1 MLFYN
6 VEIYNITFSIFC
18 VCHIFMQRTPYCGG
32 LLFFKFFSV
41 IFYICRWRQKG
52 TELTPSSCCL
62 VLHHRPVPRSCL
74 ASASLRPVGPGH
86 GRQTGGETCK
96 CSPCR
101 AGLCLLLQCLAHADT
116 GPSCKTWPL
125 IQNGGELALGRLGRS
140 CLWVCSV
147 LSALVHLSHLP

>member
-1 MLFYN
+1 MCVISLCKGHPTVVVFYFLN
-6 VEIYNITFSIFC
+6 FFQSFFISVDGDRKGPNS
-18 VCHIFMQRTPYCGG
+18 P
-32 LLFFKFFSV
+32 LLAAA
-41 IFYICRWRQKG
+41 W
-52 TELTPSSCCL
+52 CCTTG
-62 VLHHRPVPRSCL
+62 RCPVPVL
-74 ASASLRPVGPGH
+74 LPLRCAQWGAG
-86 GRQTGGETCK
+86 TGSRREGK
-96 CSPCR
+96 RANAPRAR